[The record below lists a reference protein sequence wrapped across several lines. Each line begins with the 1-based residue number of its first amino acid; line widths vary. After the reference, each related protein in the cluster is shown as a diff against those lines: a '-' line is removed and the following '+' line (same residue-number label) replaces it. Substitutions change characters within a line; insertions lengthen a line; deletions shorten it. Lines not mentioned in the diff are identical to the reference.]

1 MPAES
6 QKNGSPDHWLRY
18 AQADLDL
25 ARVPL
30 PKRGMYEQ
38 LCFLA
43 QQAAEKSIKAI
54 LVSAGVEFPRT
65 HDLQALVDLLP
76 AVIRRPPAVG
86 VVARLTAYAVS
97 SRYPGEEEPV
107 TEEEYREA
115 VQLAE
120 AVVAWAEAWVCAD
133 AENQ

>member
-1 MPAES
+1 MPPES

-30 PKRGMYEQ
+30 PKRGMYEL
-38 LCFLA
+38 LCFLV
-43 QQAAEKSIKAI
+43 QQAAEKSIKAV

-76 AVIRRPPAVG
+76 AKIHRSTALN

-97 SRYPGEEEPV
+97 SCYPGEEEPV

-115 VQLAE
+115 LQLAE
-120 AVVAWAEAWVCAD
+120 AVVAWAEAYLHSDV
-133 AENQ
+133 ESE